1 MDLKHST
8 AGPILGHIQNKENLC
23 IEGNLCIK
31 ALQVMNSFAFTLTTF
46 QNEQSHGERLAKWS
60 KGQSVHPFPF
70 PFQSITSRNNKR
82 PNDGGEEALG
92 HHHQLP
98 PAC

>member
-1 MDLKHST
+1 MFTDMDLKHLT

-23 IEGNLCIK
+23 IK
-31 ALQVMNSFAFTLTTF
+31 ALQVMNSSPFTLTTF

-60 KGQSVHPFPF
+60 KGQSFYPF
-70 PFQSITSRNNKR
+70 PFQSMTSRNNKR
-82 PNDGGEEALG
+82 PNDGGEEALDL
-92 HHHQLP
+92 HHQLP

>member
-1 MDLKHST
+1 MDTDMDLKHLT

-23 IEGNLCIK
+23 IK
-31 ALQVMNSFAFTLTTF
+31 ALQVMNSSPFTFTTF
-46 QNEQSHGERLAKWS
+46 QNEQSHRERLAKWS

-70 PFQSITSRNNKR
+70 QSMTSRKYKR
-82 PNDGGEEALG
+82 PNEGGEETVG
-92 HHHQLP
+92 HHHQLH